1 MRNPRPAINTFPTP
15 SQELTMFAL
24 LAPSILFLCIAIW
37 HKEANYTEECVGS
50 INLHDVT
57 KCNKNEGI
65 SKKKNLNY
73 YSERSVLS
81 PVNGACLHLVFW
93 KEILPQA
100 VKNFLW
106 RYTTLWPCIRG
117 WAECR
122 YTRYKGTWD
131 WWDTRVHIVGHEQ
144 DENPPYLV
152 FPTPQKTSI
161 LCSKSWLMSLQSGL
175 TSFIFLLYA
184 ITPAATCSCRSTE
197 ATTQLVCVHLFKKCN
212 QTLELFWLCG
222 NEKSLWLIRENGFMF
237 SRPATEALKTQI
249 QTFDS
254 TWHLRL
260 IKLKLFESNAGNLHF

>member
-100 VKNFLW
+100 VKKLQLSLAIYNFV
-106 RYTTLWPCIRG
+106 TLHQGLGRVQVYKIQGDVRLMGHTCAHSRSWTG
-117 WAECR
+117 WESA
-122 YTRYKGTWD
+122 
-131 WWDTRVHIVGHEQ
+131 
-144 DENPPYLV
+144 L
-152 FPTPQKTSI
+152 
-161 LCSKSWLMSLQSGL
+161 SGL
-175 TSFIFLLYA
+175 SHPPKNIH
-184 ITPAATCSCRSTE
+184 SV
-197 ATTQLVCVHLFKKCN
+197 Q
-212 QTLELFWLCG
+212 
-222 NEKSLWLIRENGFMF
+222 
-237 SRPATEALKTQI
+237 
-249 QTFDS
+249 
-254 TWHLRL
+254 
-260 IKLKLFESNAGNLHF
+260 